1 MLYTVFRLLG
11 NTLSI
16 VGFLASLGIPIVVIG
31 FLGAV
36 VLWNTEFFIP
46 AIQVF
51 AGLLITK
58 FVFYWLSIF
67 FFAQADNIRTNEILK
82 NMDNKREQ

>member
-1 MLYTVFRLLG
+1 MYTIFRLLG

-16 VGFLASLGIPIVVIG
+16 VGVLASLGIPIVVIG

-51 AGLLITK
+51 AGLMIVR
-58 FVFYWLSIF
+58 FVFYWLSVF
-67 FFAQADNIRTNEILK
+67 FFAQANNIRTNEMLK